1 MTLTQVYQGF
11 LVSINDNLDIS
22 VRFDVKSSGM
32 KDRPRKVFKK
42 VNCTSFRIVGFEGFL
57 RKYIQLFF

>member
-1 MTLTQVYQGF
+1 M
-11 LVSINDNLDIS
+11 
-22 VRFDVKSSGM
+22 RFDVKSSGM

-42 VNCTSFRIVGFEGFL
+42 VNCTSFRTVGFEGFL